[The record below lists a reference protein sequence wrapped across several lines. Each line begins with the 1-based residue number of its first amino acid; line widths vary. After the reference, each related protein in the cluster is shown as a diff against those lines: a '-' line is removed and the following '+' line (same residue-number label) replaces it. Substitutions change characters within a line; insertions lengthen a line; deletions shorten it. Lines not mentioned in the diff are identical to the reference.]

1 MANDTIQLDFGS
13 QGIRVNAVAPGF
25 IDTRMALTEEGL
37 HEHEADDFKSHYIA
51 EGRIPLRRPGTP
63 EDCTG
68 AYEVAKKL
76 RFCNFSLAAG
86 AWMNFSSLERAKGSR
101 IELERGIALYQTGE
115 TDKAVEAFEEALRD
129 ARANPGPWEQDLHQR
144 IIQMED
150 RYTLAL
156 WVSVVEAVK

>member
-1 MANDTIQLDFGS
+1 MPSDTQKQKFKTWAFAIFLWAFLCVWLSGMTAGLMAGACRND
-13 QGIRVNAVAPGF
+13 R
-25 IDTRMALTEEGL
+25 
-37 HEHEADDFKSHYIA
+37 
-51 EGRIPLRRPGTP
+51 
-63 EDCTG
+63 
-68 AYEVAKKL
+68 YEVAKKL